1 MMDATRRLEAAAEE
15 GKRLLRAAGQ
25 LEDGMRAL
33 AEKTGRLREAD
44 RLREQLSRVE
54 AKVRKA
60 RAGEQKEQKVQLGFL
75 AGYAL
80 GQLALRSLAR
90 GSKSTASGTKSLS
103 EGLVDLAKPVPVG
116 EVRVVIFPD
125 GYPDVLEL
133 SRSAREGMSED
144 EIVATLIDQ
153 GYLVVTWEEFAT
165 KMKIRIRQLEASKL
179 VARPLFEL
187 HRPPG
192 DA

>member
-1 MMDATRRLEAAAEE
+1 MMDTTRRLEAAAEE

-33 AEKTGRLREAD
+33 AEKTRRLKEAD

-54 AKVRKA
+54 AKVRTA
-60 RAGEQKEQKVQLGFL
+60 RAGEVEEQKVQLGLRAICTLGEL
-75 AGYAL
+75 AF
-80 GQLALRSLAR
+80 RSPAR
-90 GSKSTASGTKSLS
+90 GYQSTTSGTKSLS
-103 EGLVDLAKPVPVG
+103 ETLDDLAKPVPVG

-133 SRSAREGMSED
+133 SRLARDGMSED
-144 EIVATLIDQ
+144 EIVATLTAQ
-153 GYLVVTWEEFAT
+153 RYQVVTWEEFAS

-179 VARPLFEL
+179 VARPLFQL

>member
-1 MMDATRRLEAAAEE
+1 MMDATRCLEAAAEE

-54 AKVRKA
+54 AKVKTA
-60 RAGEQKEQKVQLGFL
+60 RAGELEEQKVQLGL
-75 AGYAL
+75 QAISTL
-80 GQLALRSLAR
+80 GQLALRSPAR
-90 GSKSTASGTKSLS
+90 GYQSTASGMKSLS
-103 EGLVDLAKPVPVG
+103 ETLDDLAKPVPVG

-133 SRSAREGMSED
+133 SRLAREGMSED
-144 EIVATLIDQ
+144 EIVAALTAQ
-153 GYLVVTWEEFAT
+153 GYQVVTWEEFAS
-165 KMKIRIRQLEASKL
+165 KMKIRIRQLEARKL
-179 VARPLFEL
+179 VARPLFQL

>member
-15 GKRLLRAAGQ
+15 GKRLLHAAGQ

-60 RAGEQKEQKVQLGFL
+60 RAGEVKEQKVQLGLL

-80 GQLALRSLAR
+80 GQLALLSLAR

-103 EGLVDLAKPVPVG
+103 EALVDLAKPVPVG
-116 EVRVVIFPD
+116 EVRVVFFPD

-144 EIVATLIDQ
+144 EIVATLTAQ
-153 GYLVVTWEEFAT
+153 RYQVVTWEEFAS
-165 KMKIRIRQLEASKL
+165 KMKIRIRQLEARKL
-179 VARPLFEL
+179 VARPLFQL